1 MRLYFT
7 SPIAY
12 VVVAIFALIAG
23 YFFYSIFAFFTL
35 ASMQS
40 MMNPAMARELN
51 VTDSVM
57 RPLFSNISVI
67 LLLLMPLVT
76 MRQFAEER
84 RSGTIELLLTYPVRD
99 GAVLAAK
106 YLAALALYGLML
118 VLTLLYPGIVVAFAR
133 LEWGPV
139 ATGYVGLLLMGS
151 TFIAVG
157 LFASSLTENQIVA
170 SITTFGI
177 LLILWIIGWSADYA
191 GGAWGKV
198 LQHLSILEHND
209 NFAKGVL
216 DTKDV
221 LYYANFIAVALS
233 FVWPGQAHYRGFLL
247 VAGALLVVASLLA
260 RIEDYRGLLGRRT
273 TRYGV
278 NAAVMILL
286 VLGVTGLVQALAA
299 QHSWRYDLTENKRF
313 SLSPQTIQLL
323 RTLPTDV
330 SAIGFFRSDQPGKR
344 VAEDLF
350 KQYARYASADR
361 FTWRV
366 VDPDREPALA
376 RRYGIEAYGTVVL
389 ETKTKSEKILDAE
402 EEKLTNGLVKVTREG
417 KRVVYVIQGHGE
429 HELTNSDRPGFSE
442 AKAALERTNYTV
454 KPLTLA
460 REGKIADDA
469 AVVILAGPRTDLL
482 QPEFD
487 ALDVYIGRGGKVLLM
502 VDPFQSEGL
511 RKYLAKYG
519 FVLDNDLV
527 VESNPIGRLF
537 GIGPEVPIVQQ
548 YGAHAITREMS
559 GVSTLFPLTRSLSA
573 AAPMPKGVSWD
584 SLARTSEQSWGETN
598 REELQRGVAKPDPA
612 DPKGPLTVAAVA
624 TKDKARIVVYGT
636 SNLAANQFLNLQG
649 NRDFFLNTVSW
660 LAEEEDQISILPRD
674 ARQTPV
680 LLNAN
685 QAQLVFLLPVIVVPG
700 LVLAGSVVA
709 VVRRRGMQ

>member
-1 MRLYFT
+1 MRIWPIFKKEMRLYFT

-12 VVVAIFALIAG
+12 VVAAIFALIAG
-23 YFFYSIFAFFTL
+23 YFFSSIFAYFTL

-221 LYYANFIAVALS
+221 LYYANFIALAL
-233 FVWPGQAHYRGFLL
+233 FLTL
-247 VAGALLVVASLLA
+247 RSL
-260 RIEDYRGLLGRRT
+260 E
-273 TRYGV
+273 
-278 NAAVMILL
+278 
-286 VLGVTGLVQALAA
+286 
-299 QHSWRYDLTENKRF
+299 
-313 SLSPQTIQLL
+313 
-323 RTLPTDV
+323 
-330 SAIGFFRSDQPGKR
+330 
-344 VAEDLF
+344 
-350 KQYARYASADR
+350 
-361 FTWRV
+361 
-366 VDPDREPALA
+366 A
-376 RRYGIEAYGTVVL
+376 RRW
-389 ETKTKSEKILDAE
+389 
-402 EEKLTNGLVKVTREG
+402 
-417 KRVVYVIQGHGE
+417 
-429 HELTNSDRPGFSE
+429 
-442 AKAALERTNYTV
+442 
-454 KPLTLA
+454 
-460 REGKIADDA
+460 
-469 AVVILAGPRTDLL
+469 
-482 QPEFD
+482 
-487 ALDVYIGRGGKVLLM
+487 
-502 VDPFQSEGL
+502 
-511 RKYLAKYG
+511 
-519 FVLDNDLV
+519 
-527 VESNPIGRLF
+527 
-537 GIGPEVPIVQQ
+537 
-548 YGAHAITREMS
+548 
-559 GVSTLFPLTRSLSA
+559 
-573 AAPMPKGVSWD
+573 KG
-584 SLARTSEQSWGETN
+584 
-598 REELQRGVAKPDPA
+598 
-612 DPKGPLTVAAVA
+612 
-624 TKDKARIVVYGT
+624 
-636 SNLAANQFLNLQG
+636 
-649 NRDFFLNTVSW
+649 
-660 LAEEEDQISILPRD
+660 
-674 ARQTPV
+674 
-680 LLNAN
+680 
-685 QAQLVFLLPVIVVPG
+685 
-700 LVLAGSVVA
+700 
-709 VVRRRGMQ
+709 